1 MIDKGWTGAIQAI
14 KDSTPES
21 SIYIGCD
28 SIVRRKK
35 MKSEVVNGKKQ
46 RGVVKFFACYSVVVV
61 VHRNSNNGAQI
72 FHNHITI
79 EDYGQLRTRLMME
92 VQLAL
97 EAAEA
102 IIDYI
107 GERHFE
113 IHLDINPNP
122 MHNSSVVVNEA
133 IGWVRGQ
140 YGFDP
145 KVKPESW
152 ASTHCADHAA
162 RHWQ

>member
-1 MIDKGWTGAIQAI
+1 MIDENWKEAIEAI
-14 KDSTPES
+14 KNSSEES

-35 MKSEVVNGKKQ
+35 
-46 RGVVKFFACYSVVVV
+46 VKVARHKWEIQFFACYSTVIV
-61 VHRNSNNGAQI
+61 VHKNSKNGGRI
-72 FHNHITI
+72 FHNHMTI
-79 EDYGQLRTRLMME
+79 RDYGQLRMRLMKE
-92 VQLAL
+92 VELAL
-97 EAAEA
+97 AAADA
-102 IIDYI
+102 IIDHI
-107 GERHFE
+107 GNRHFE
-113 IHLDINPNP
+113 IHLDINPSEI
-122 MHNSSVVVNEA
+122 HKSSVVVNEA

-140 YGFDP
+140 MGFDP